1 MAKTMTFE
9 VWFIENGTEQVTR
22 FTGTFESEEAGK
34 KYVLDFF
41 GFNEGNPDLKLL
53 SIKTI

>member
-9 VWFIENGTEQVTR
+9 VRFIENGSEHMTH
-22 FTGTFESEEAGK
+22 FTGAFESEEAGK